1 VSWATAPLLLTFSAF
16 IPAFFNPQNYS
27 ANQLPIIV
35 SNVQTIALTGIFI
48 TLFFSLSTLPPR
60 PRHYKRHRTFLM
72 VIQWVY
78 LPFTT
83 ILYNALAGLVSQTRL
98 MFGRYIDKFDVTE
111 KAVVTSE
118 DGNKIDVTEINP

>member
-1 VSWATAPLLLTFSAF
+1 MLAFSAF
-16 IPAFFNPQNYS
+16 IPAIISPQDYS

-35 SNVQTIALTGIFI
+35 SRVQTFALAGIFV

-60 PRHYKRHRTFLM
+60 PKHYKRHRTFLM
-72 VIQWVY
+72 VIQWIY
-78 LPFTT
+78 LPVTT
-83 ILYNALAGLVSQTRL
+83 ILYNAMAGLTSQTRL

-118 DGNKIDVTEINP
+118 TGEKVDNPSEV